1 VAIELLVKNVEIGVV
16 TTNPDAMSAFY
27 GDVLGLPFQ
36 GSLDFPGGTMRRY
49 SVGDNVL
56 KLVTYHEPPDEPVAP
71 GGGRARAGIR
81 YLTVVVASLSDAE
94 KMLTGAGCEI
104 VEPRT
109 EFTAVPG
116 MGWLFVADPDG
127 NWVELA
133 GPL

>member
-1 VAIELLVKNVEIGVV
+1 MAIELLLKNAEIGVV
-16 TTNPDAMSAFY
+16 TANPEAMAAFY
-27 GDVLGLPFQ
+27 TDVLGLQFQ
-36 GSLDFPGGTMRRY
+36 GSLEFPGGTMRRY
-49 SVGDNVL
+49 ALGDNVL

-81 YLTVVVASLSDAE
+81 YLTLVVASLTATEQLLAE
-94 KMLTGAGCEI
+94 AGCDI

-109 EFTAVPG
+109 EFAAVPG

-127 NWVELA
+127 NWVELV